1 MKVLIIIFII
11 IVIITL
17 FKNEN
22 MFEGFTVWS
31 RPNKCF
37 DCEKQITSIQ
47 DAYLAFPSKC
57 FDCEKN
63 SQTPYLEGPS
73 KCFDCTQQKHRMGCI
88 PIDDGETNNFET
100 YMRNR
105 FINRM
110 G

>member
-57 FDCEKN
+57 FDC
-63 SQTPYLEGPS
+63 
-73 KCFDCTQQKHRMGCI
+73 TQQKHRMGCI